1 MMATMRCF
9 ISDDL
14 EKKMKIKTAGSV
26 NETGGNFGRGK
37 DIGSWKGQV
46 NDEAGQNKETKQNNA
61 NWKMFEV

>member
-1 MMATMRCF
+1 MV
-9 ISDDL
+9 L
-14 EKKMKIKTAGSV
+14 KKTKIKTAGSV